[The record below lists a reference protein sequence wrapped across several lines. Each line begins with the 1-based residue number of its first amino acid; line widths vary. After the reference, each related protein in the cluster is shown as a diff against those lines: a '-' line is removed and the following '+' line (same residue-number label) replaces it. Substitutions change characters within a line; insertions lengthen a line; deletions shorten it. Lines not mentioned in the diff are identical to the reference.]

1 MWLKDSTTR
10 HFALQIAFFQISA
23 RLSGPQLYQFKIET
37 FFMEKTGDPL
47 IVATTVCKLSKKSST
62 QIYLIVSNESNEQ

>member
-1 MWLKDSTTR
+1 
-10 HFALQIAFFQISA
+10 
-23 RLSGPQLYQFKIET
+23 
-37 FFMEKTGDPL
+37 MEKTGDPL